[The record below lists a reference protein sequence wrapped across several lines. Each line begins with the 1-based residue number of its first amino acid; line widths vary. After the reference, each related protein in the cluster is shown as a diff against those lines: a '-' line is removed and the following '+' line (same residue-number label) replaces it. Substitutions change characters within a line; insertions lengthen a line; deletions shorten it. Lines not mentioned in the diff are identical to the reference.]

1 MGMFT
6 NFSKTTHPD
15 NRFEFLPKEKV
26 DEIIIGA
33 SCKHVFKI
41 PFSYNSIVESGEV
54 IYSQGVDTSFAIE
67 ITKDKDMIKEKKD
80 YDGSVIVV
88 KLPVSKTL
96 LFSEDKAGNSTKCQ
110 LKLLLKTG
118 ETYYDK
124 PYKLKVFKPLD
135 ILTTSDSATSID
147 KADQDQSCTKA
158 EADAR
163 FTLISLYEAKIAE
176 LEERIKAL
184 EDRQTTAEPTLE
196 Q

>member
-41 PFSYNSIVESGEV
+41 PFSYNSIVESGKV
-54 IYSQGVDTSFAIE
+54 IYSQGIDTNFTIE
-67 ITKDKDMIKEKKD
+67 ITEDMIKECCD
-80 YDGSVIVV
+80 ESVIVV
-88 KLPVSKTL
+88 KLPEIKTL

-118 ETYYDK
+118 ETSYDK

-135 ILTTSDSATSID
+135 ISTTSESATSID
-147 KADQDQSCTKA
+147 KADQDQSYTKA
-158 EADAR
+158 EADAK
-163 FTLISLYEAKIAE
+163 FTLINLYEAKIAE
-176 LEERIKAL
+176 LEERIRAL
-184 EDRQTTAEPTLE
+184 EEK
-196 Q
+196 

>member
-6 NFSKTTHPD
+6 NFSKTTRPD

-41 PFSYNSIVESGEV
+41 PFAYSSIVESGV
-54 IYSQGVDTSFAIE
+54 AIYSQGVDTSFAIE
-67 ITKDKDMIKEKKD
+67 ITKDMIHEN
-80 YDGSVIVV
+80 YDESVIIV

-118 ETYYDK
+118 ETSYDK
-124 PYKLKVFKPLD
+124 PYRLKVFKPLD

-147 KADQDQSCTKA
+147 KADQDQSYTKA

-176 LEERIKAL
+176 LEERIEAL
-184 EDRQTTAEPTLE
+184 EDRQPTTEPTQE

>member
-41 PFSYNSIVESGEV
+41 PFSYTSIVKSGEV
-54 IYSQGVDTSFAIE
+54 IYSQGVNTNFTIE
-67 ITKDKDMIKEKKD
+67 ITEDMIKECCD
-80 YDGSVIVV
+80 ESVIVV

-110 LKLLLKTG
+110 LKLLLKTD
-118 ETYYDK
+118 ETSYDK
-124 PYKLKVFKPLD
+124 PHKLRVFKPLY
-135 ILTTSDSATSID
+135 ISTTTDSATAD
-147 KADQDQSCTKA
+147 KAQDAVDAYTKA

-163 FTLISLYEAKIAE
+163 FMLISLYEAKIVE
-176 LEERIKAL
+176 LEERIRAL
-184 EDRQTTAEPTLE
+184 EDR
-196 Q
+196 

>member
-41 PFSYNSIVESGEV
+41 PFSYNSIVESGVV
-54 IYSQGVDTSFAIE
+54 IYSQGVNTSFAIE
-67 ITKDKDMIKEKKD
+67 ITEDMIEKGCD
-80 YDGSVIVV
+80 ERVIIV

-110 LKLLLKTG
+110 LRLLLKTG

-135 ILTTSDSATSID
+135 ISTTSDSAT
-147 KADQDQSCTKA
+147 ADQTQDAAVAYTKA
-158 EADAR
+158 ESDAR
-163 FTLISLYEAKIAE
+163 FTLISSYEAKIEE
-176 LEERIKAL
+176 LEERIRAL
-184 EDRQTTAEPTLE
+184 EEK
-196 Q
+196 

>member
-41 PFSYNSIVESGEV
+41 PFSYKSIVKSGVV
-54 IYSQGVDTSFAIE
+54 IYSQGVNTSFAIK
-67 ITKDKDMIKEKKD
+67 ITEDMIEKGCD
-80 YDGSVIVV
+80 ERVIIV
-88 KLPVSKTL
+88 KLPESKTL

-110 LKLLLKTG
+110 LKLLLKTD

-147 KADQDQSCTKA
+147 KADQDQSYTKA

-184 EDRQTTAEPTLE
+184 EDRQTTTTPTLE

>member
-6 NFSKTTHPD
+6 NFSKTTRPD

-41 PFSYNSIVESGEV
+41 PFSYTSIVESGVV
-54 IYSQGVDTSFAIE
+54 IYSQGVDTIFAIE
-67 ITKDKDMIKEKKD
+67 ITKDMIKEKEC
-80 YDGSVIVV
+80 YDESVIVV
-88 KLPVSKTL
+88 KLPAPTTL

-118 ETYYDK
+118 DTFYDK

-147 KADQDQSCTKA
+147 KADQDQSYTKA

-184 EDRQTTAEPTLE
+184 EDRQTTTEPTLE

>member
-41 PFSYNSIVESGEV
+41 PFSYASIVESGAV
-54 IYSQGVDTSFAIE
+54 IYSQGVDTRFAIE
-67 ITKDKDMIKEKKD
+67 ITKDMVHED
-80 YDGSVIVV
+80 YDESVIMVR
-88 KLPVSKTL
+88 LPVSKTL

-118 ETYYDK
+118 ETSYDK

-135 ILTTSDSATSID
+135 IHAIEDNDLGIHLLAVNVEGKDNKVRIQMLD
-147 KADQDQSCTKA
+147 K
-158 EADAR
+158 EG
-163 FTLISLYEAKIAE
+163 IV
-176 LEERIKAL
+176 LEETQDI
-184 EDRQTTAEPTLE
+184 
-196 Q
+196 

>member
-41 PFSYNSIVESGEV
+41 PFSYTSIVESGVV
-54 IYSQGVDTSFAIE
+54 IYSQGVNTNFTIE
-67 ITKDKDMIKEKKD
+67 ITEDMIKEKED
-80 YDGSVIVV
+80 YDESVIIV

-110 LKLLLKTG
+110 LRLLLKTG
-118 ETYYDK
+118 ETSYDK
-124 PYKLKVFKPLD
+124 PYKLRVFKPLD
-135 ILTTSDSATSID
+135 ISTTSDSATT
-147 KADQDQSCTKA
+147 DQTQDAAVAYTKA

-163 FTLISLYEAKIAE
+163 FTLISSYKAKIAE
-176 LEERIKAL
+176 LEERIRAL
-184 EDRQTTAEPTLE
+184 EEK
-196 Q
+196 

>member
-6 NFSKTTHPD
+6 NFSKTTRPD

-41 PFSYNSIVESGEV
+41 PFAYSSIVESGV
-54 IYSQGVDTSFAIE
+54 AIYSQGVDTSFAIE
-67 ITKDKDMIKEKKD
+67 ITKDMIHEN
-80 YDGSVIVV
+80 YDESVIIV

-118 ETYYDK
+118 ETSYDK
-124 PYKLKVFKPLD
+124 PYKLRVFKPLD
-135 ILTTSDSATSID
+135 ILTTSDSATIID
-147 KADQDQSCTKA
+147 KADQAQSANDTYTKA
-158 EADAR
+158 EADA
-163 FTLISLYEAKIAE
+163 LISLYEAKIAE
-176 LEERIKAL
+176 LERRIKAL
-184 EDRQTTAEPTLE
+184 EDRQTTTEPTQE

>member
-54 IYSQGVDTSFAIE
+54 IYSQGVNTSFAIK
-67 ITKDKDMIKEKKD
+67 ITKDMIEKGCD
-80 YDGSVIVV
+80 ERVIIV

-118 ETYYDK
+118 ETSYDK
-124 PYKLKVFKPLD
+124 PDRLKVFKPLD

-147 KADQDQSCTKA
+147 KADQDQSYTKA

-163 FTLISLYEAKIAE
+163 FMLISLYEAKLAE

-184 EDRQTTAEPTLE
+184 EDRQPTTEPTQE

>member
-1 MGMFT
+1 MFT

-41 PFSYNSIVESGEV
+41 PFSYNSIVDSGVV
-54 IYSQGVDTSFAIE
+54 IYSQGLNTSFAIE
-67 ITKDKDMIKEKKD
+67 ITKDMIKEGCD
-80 YDGSVIVV
+80 ERVIIV
-88 KLPVSKTL
+88 KLPESKTL

-110 LKLLLKTG
+110 LKLLLKTD

-135 ILTTSDSATSID
+135 ILTTSDSATNID
-147 KADQDQSCTKA
+147 KADQDQSYTKA

-184 EDRQTTAEPTLE
+184 EDRQTTTEPTQE

>member
-6 NFSKTTHPD
+6 NFSKTTRPD

-41 PFSYNSIVESGEV
+41 PFSYTSIVESGVV

-67 ITKDKDMIKEKKD
+67 ITKDMVKED
-80 YDGSVIVV
+80 YDESVIVV

-110 LKLLLKTG
+110 LKLLLKTD

-147 KADQDQSCTKA
+147 KADQDQSYTKT
-158 EADAR
+158 EADER

-184 EDRQTTAEPTLE
+184 EDRQTTAEPTQE

>member
-6 NFSKTTHPD
+6 NFSKTTRPD

-41 PFSYNSIVESGEV
+41 PFSYTSIVESGVV

-67 ITKDKDMIKEKKD
+67 ITKDMVHED
-80 YDGSVIVV
+80 YDESVIMV

-118 ETYYDK
+118 ETSYDK
-124 PYKLKVFKPLD
+124 PYRLKVFKPLD

-147 KADQDQSCTKA
+147 KADQDQSYTKA

-163 FTLISLYEAKIAE
+163 FTLISVYEAKIAE
-176 LEERIKAL
+176 LEERIEAL
-184 EDRQTTAEPTLE
+184 EDRQPTTEPTQE

>member
-6 NFSKTTHPD
+6 NFSKRTRPD

-41 PFSYNSIVESGEV
+41 PFSYTSIVESGIV
-54 IYSQGVDTSFAIE
+54 IYSQGVDTIFAIE
-67 ITKDKDMIKEKKD
+67 ITKDMVYEN
-80 YDGSVIVV
+80 YDESVIVV

-118 ETYYDK
+118 ETSYDK

-135 ILTTSDSATSID
+135 IHAIEDNDLGIHLLAVNVEGEDNKVRIQMLD
-147 KADQDQSCTKA
+147 K
-158 EADAR
+158 EG
-163 FTLISLYEAKIAE
+163 IV
-176 LEERIKAL
+176 LEETQDI
-184 EDRQTTAEPTLE
+184 
-196 Q
+196 

>member
-6 NFSKTTHPD
+6 NFSKTTRPD

-41 PFSYNSIVESGEV
+41 PFSYNSIVKSGVV

-67 ITKDKDMIKEKKD
+67 ITKDMIKED
-80 YDGSVIVV
+80 YDERVIIV

-118 ETYYDK
+118 ETSYDK

-135 ILTTSDSATSID
+135 ILTTSDSTTSID
-147 KADQDQSCTKA
+147 KADQDQSYTKA

-184 EDRQTTAEPTLE
+184 EDRQTTTEPTPE

>member
-41 PFSYNSIVESGEV
+41 PFSYNSIVESGKV
-54 IYSQGVDTSFAIE
+54 IYSQGIDTNFTIE
-67 ITKDKDMIKEKKD
+67 ITEDMIKECCD
-80 YDGSVIVV
+80 ESVIVV
-88 KLPVSKTL
+88 KLPEIKTL

-118 ETYYDK
+118 ETSYDK

-135 ILTTSDSATSID
+135 ISTTSESATSID
-147 KADQDQSCTKA
+147 KADQDQSYTKA

-176 LEERIKAL
+176 LEERIEAL
-184 EDRQTTAEPTLE
+184 EDRQPTTEPTQE

>member
-15 NRFEFLPKEKV
+15 NRFEFLPKEKI

-41 PFSYNSIVESGEV
+41 PFSYTSIVESGKV
-54 IYSQGVDTSFAIE
+54 IYSQGVNTNFTIE
-67 ITKDKDMIKEKKD
+67 ITEDMIKECCD
-80 YDGSVIVV
+80 ESVIMV

-110 LKLLLKTG
+110 LKLLLKTD
-118 ETYYDK
+118 ETFYDK
-124 PYKLKVFKPLD
+124 PYKLRVFKPLD
-135 ILTTSDSATSID
+135 ISTTSDSATSID
-147 KADQDQSCTKA
+147 KADQDQSYTKA

-163 FTLISLYEAKIAE
+163 FTLISVYEAKIAE

-184 EDRQTTAEPTLE
+184 EDRQTTTEPTPE

>member
-15 NRFEFLPKEKV
+15 NRFEFLPKENV

-41 PFSYNSIVESGEV
+41 PFSYNSIVESGVV
-54 IYSQGVDTSFAIE
+54 IYSQGVNTSFAIE
-67 ITKDKDMIKEKKD
+67 ITEDMIEKGCD
-80 YDGSVIVV
+80 ERVIIV

-118 ETYYDK
+118 ETSYDK
-124 PYKLKVFKPLD
+124 PYRLKVFKPLD

-147 KADQDQSCTKA
+147 KADQDQSYTKA
-158 EADAR
+158 EADAI
-163 FTLISLYEAKIAE
+163 FTLISSYEAKIAE
-176 LEERIKAL
+176 LEERIEAL
-184 EDRQTTAEPTLE
+184 EDRQPTTEPTQE

>member
-6 NFSKTTHPD
+6 NFSKTTRPD
-15 NRFEFLPKEKV
+15 NRFEFLPKENV

-41 PFSYNSIVESGEV
+41 PFSYSSIVESGVV
-54 IYSQGVDTSFAIE
+54 IYSQGVDTTFAIE
-67 ITKDKDMIKEKKD
+67 ITKDMIKED
-80 YDGSVIVV
+80 YDESVIMV

-118 ETYYDK
+118 ETSYDK

-135 ILTTSDSATSID
+135 IPTTSDSAMSID
-147 KADQDQSCTKA
+147 KADQDQSYTKA

-184 EDRQTTAEPTLE
+184 EDRQTTTEPTPE

>member
-15 NRFEFLPKEKV
+15 NRFEFLPKEKI

-41 PFSYNSIVESGEV
+41 PFSYTSIVESGKV
-54 IYSQGVDTSFAIE
+54 IYSQGVNTNFTIE
-67 ITKDKDMIKEKKD
+67 ITEDMIKECCD
-80 YDGSVIVV
+80 ESVIMV

-96 LFSEDKAGNSTKCQ
+96 LFSEDRAGNSTKCQ
-110 LKLLLKTG
+110 LKLLLKTD
-118 ETYYDK
+118 ETFYDK
-124 PYKLKVFKPLD
+124 PYKLRVFKPLD
-135 ILTTSDSATSID
+135 ISTTSDSATSID

-163 FTLISLYEAKIAE
+163 FTLISVYEAKIAE

-184 EDRQTTAEPTLE
+184 EDRQTTTEPTPE

>member
-15 NRFEFLPKEKV
+15 NRFEFLQKEKV

-41 PFSYNSIVESGEV
+41 PFAYSSIVESGKV
-54 IYSQGVDTSFAIE
+54 IYSQGVNTSFTIE
-67 ITKDKDMIKEKKD
+67 ITEDMIKEKEG
-80 YDGSVIVV
+80 YDESVIVV
-88 KLPVSKTL
+88 KLPVIKTL
-96 LFSEDKAGNSTKCQ
+96 LFSEDRAGNSTKCQ

-118 ETYYDK
+118 ETSYDK

-135 ILTTSDSATSID
+135 ILTTSDSATS
-147 KADQDQSCTKA
+147 DQTQDAAVAYTKA

-163 FTLISLYEAKIAE
+163 FTLISVYEAKIAK

-184 EDRQTTAEPTLE
+184 EDRQTTTEPTPE

>member
-41 PFSYNSIVESGEV
+41 PFAYSSIVESGKV
-54 IYSQGVDTSFAIE
+54 IYSQGVNTSFTIE
-67 ITKDKDMIKEKKD
+67 ITEDMIKEKEG
-80 YDGSVIVV
+80 YDESVIVV
-88 KLPVSKTL
+88 KLPVIKTR
-96 LFSEDKAGNSTKCQ
+96 LFSEDRAGNSTKCQ

-118 ETYYDK
+118 ETSYDK

-147 KADQDQSCTKA
+147 KVDQDQAAGDSYTKT
-158 EADAR
+158 EADA
-163 FTLISLYEAKIAE
+163 LISLYEAKIAE
-176 LEERIKAL
+176 LERRIEAL
-184 EDRQTTAEPTLE
+184 EDRQTTTEPTPE

>member
-6 NFSKTTHPD
+6 NFSKTTRPD

-41 PFSYNSIVESGEV
+41 PFSYNSIVESGVV

-67 ITKDKDMIKEKKD
+67 ITEDMIEEGCD
-80 YDGSVIVV
+80 ERVIIV

-110 LKLLLKTG
+110 LKLLLKTD

-124 PYKLKVFKPLD
+124 PYRLKVFKPLED
-135 ILTTSDSATSID
+135 ILTTSDSATNID
-147 KADQDQSCTKA
+147 KADQDQSYTKA

-176 LEERIKAL
+176 LEERIEAL
-184 EDRQTTAEPTLE
+184 EDRQPTTEPTQE

>member
-41 PFSYNSIVESGEV
+41 PFAYSSIVESGVV

-67 ITKDKDMIKEKKD
+67 ITEDMIKEKEG
-80 YDGSVIVV
+80 YDESVIMV

-118 ETYYDK
+118 ETSYDK
-124 PYKLKVFKPLD
+124 PYKLRVFKPLD

-147 KADQDQSCTKA
+147 KADQDQSYTKA

-184 EDRQTTAEPTLE
+184 EDRQTTTEPTLE

>member
-41 PFSYNSIVESGEV
+41 PFSYNSIVKSGKV
-54 IYSQGVDTSFAIE
+54 IYSQGVNTSFAIE
-67 ITKDKDMIKEKKD
+67 ITEDMIEKGCD
-80 YDGSVIVV
+80 ERVIIV
-88 KLPVSKTL
+88 KLPVSKTR

-118 ETYYDK
+118 ETSYDK
-124 PYKLKVFKPLD
+124 PYRLKVFKPLD

-147 KADQDQSCTKA
+147 KADQDQSYTKA

-163 FTLISLYEAKIAE
+163 FTLISSYEAKIAE

-184 EDRQTTAEPTLE
+184 EDRQTTTEPTLE

>member
-1 MGMFT
+1 MFT

-41 PFSYNSIVESGEV
+41 PFSYNSIVESGVV
-54 IYSQGVDTSFAIE
+54 IYSQGVDTIFAIE
-67 ITKDKDMIKEKKD
+67 ITKDMVHED
-80 YDGSVIVV
+80 YDESVIVV
-88 KLPVSKTL
+88 KLLANKTL

-118 ETYYDK
+118 EISYDK

-147 KADQDQSCTKA
+147 KADQDQSYTKA
-158 EADAR
+158 EADER

-184 EDRQTTAEPTLE
+184 EDRQTTTEPTPE

>member
-6 NFSKTTHPD
+6 NFSKTTRPD

-41 PFSYNSIVESGEV
+41 PFSYNSIVESGVV
-54 IYSQGVDTSFAIE
+54 IYSQGVNTSFAIE
-67 ITKDKDMIKEKKD
+67 ITEDMIEKGCD
-80 YDGSVIVV
+80 ERVIIV

-118 ETYYDK
+118 ETSYDK
-124 PYKLKVFKPLD
+124 PYRLKVFKPLD

-147 KADQDQSCTKA
+147 KADQDQSYTKA

-176 LEERIKAL
+176 LEERIEAL
-184 EDRQTTAEPTLE
+184 EDRQPTTEPTQE

>member
-41 PFSYNSIVESGEV
+41 PFAYSSIVESGV
-54 IYSQGVDTSFAIE
+54 AIYSQGVDTSFAIE
-67 ITKDKDMIKEKKD
+67 ITKDMVHED
-80 YDGSVIVV
+80 YDESVIIV

-118 ETYYDK
+118 ETSYDK

-135 ILTTSDSATSID
+135 IFTTSDSATAD
-147 KADQDQSCTKA
+147 KAQDAVDAYTKA

-163 FTLISLYEAKIAE
+163 FTLISVYEAKIAE
-176 LEERIKAL
+176 LEERIRAL
-184 EDRQTTAEPTLE
+184 EDRQTTAEPTPE

>member
-41 PFSYNSIVESGEV
+41 PFSYNSIVKSGVV
-54 IYSQGVDTSFAIE
+54 IYSQGVNTSFAIE
-67 ITKDKDMIKEKKD
+67 ITEDMIEKGCD
-80 YDGSVIVV
+80 ERVIIV

-118 ETYYDK
+118 ETSYDK
-124 PYKLKVFKPLD
+124 PYRLKVFKPLD

-147 KADQDQSCTKA
+147 KADQDQSYTKA

-176 LEERIKAL
+176 LEERIEAL
-184 EDRQTTAEPTLE
+184 EDRQPTTEPTQE

>member
-41 PFSYNSIVESGEV
+41 PFSYTSIVESGKV
-54 IYSQGVDTSFAIE
+54 IYSQGVDTVFAIE
-67 ITKDKDMIKEKKD
+67 ITEDMIKECCD
-80 YDGSVIVV
+80 ESVIIV
-88 KLPVSKTL
+88 KLPVSKTR

-110 LKLLLKTG
+110 LRLLLKTD
-118 ETYYDK
+118 ETSYDK
-124 PYKLKVFKPLD
+124 PHKLRVFKPLD
-135 ILTTSDSATSID
+135 ISTTSDSATNID
-147 KADQDQSCTKA
+147 KADQDQSYTKA

-163 FTLISLYEAKIAE
+163 FTLISLYEAKIAK

-184 EDRQTTAEPTLE
+184 EDRQTTTEPTQE

>member
-41 PFSYNSIVESGEV
+41 PFSYNSIVESGVV
-54 IYSQGVDTSFAIE
+54 IYSQGVNTSFAIE
-67 ITKDKDMIKEKKD
+67 ITEDMIEKGCD
-80 YDGSVIVV
+80 ERVIIV

-118 ETYYDK
+118 ETSYDK
-124 PYKLKVFKPLD
+124 PYRLKVFKPLD

-163 FTLISLYEAKIAE
+163 FTLISSYEAKIAE

-184 EDRQTTAEPTLE
+184 EDRQTTTEPTLE

>member
-41 PFSYNSIVESGEV
+41 PFSYNSIVESGVV
-54 IYSQGVDTSFAIE
+54 IYSQGVNTSFAIE
-67 ITKDKDMIKEKKD
+67 ITEDMIEKGCD
-80 YDGSVIVV
+80 ERVIIV

-118 ETYYDK
+118 ETSYDK
-124 PYKLKVFKPLD
+124 PHKLKVFKPLD

-147 KADQDQSCTKA
+147 KADQDQSYTKA

-184 EDRQTTAEPTLE
+184 EDRQTTTEPTQE

>member
-54 IYSQGVDTSFAIE
+54 IYSQGVNTNFTIK
-67 ITKDKDMIKEKKD
+67 ITEDMIKECCD
-80 YDGSVIVV
+80 ESVIVV
-88 KLPVSKTL
+88 KLPEIKTL

-118 ETYYDK
+118 ETSYDK
-124 PYKLKVFKPLD
+124 PYRLKVFKPLD

-147 KADQDQSCTKA
+147 KADQDQSYTKA

-176 LEERIKAL
+176 LEERIEAL
-184 EDRQTTAEPTLE
+184 EDRQPTTEPTQE